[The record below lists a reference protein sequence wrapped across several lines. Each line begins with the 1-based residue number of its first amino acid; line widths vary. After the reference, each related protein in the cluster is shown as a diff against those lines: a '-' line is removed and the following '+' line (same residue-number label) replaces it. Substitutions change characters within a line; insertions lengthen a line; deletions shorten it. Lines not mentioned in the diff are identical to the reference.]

1 MNRLSMVLLGV
12 VALVFVFALSA
23 FWPSGGPA
31 SRTAA
36 PSGGTGSAPADPEVV
51 QGKDLASR
59 FGCLAC
65 HSVDGSRLLGASWK
79 GLAGSE
85 RPLEGGQRVVADDS
99 YLAESIV
106 DPDAR
111 VVQGYT
117 PGLMGPA
124 TQAFRGDLAAPENQR
139 ALIAYIKSL
148 R

>member
-1 MNRLSMVLLGV
+1 MVLLGL
-12 VALVFVFALSA
+12 VALVFVFAMSA

-31 SRTAA
+31 GRSAA
-36 PSGGTGSAPADPEVV
+36 PVSGTGAAGADPQVA
-51 QGKDLASR
+51 QGKELASR
-59 FGCLAC
+59 YGCLAC

-124 TQAFRGDLAAPENQR
+124 TQPFRSDLAAPDNQR